1 MPLDSDPDDIRLEA
15 TQLQDQTEE
24 RPRSGAPV
32 QRVQLTR
39 VQEWQGIVRRF
50 WNRQV
55 VLTVSHEQCRDHFGE
70 QTERRDLPE
79 YPAYLFCVVV
89 AQLFRLQSQSA
100 AADNFGS
107 YILGIPL
114 AVISAGMAICVTL
127 LGAVR
132 FYRQQHAMSRGKIHV
147 GGWDLNVVGCGT
159 LTVILVVFVLVLA
172 IDIDKGS
179 I

>member
-1 MPLDSDPDDIRLEA
+1 MYLKL
-15 TQLQDQTEE
+15 
-24 RPRSGAPV
+24 
-32 QRVQLTR
+32 LTR
-39 VQEWQGIVRRF
+39 PWLALILSAPWQPYTNENKILAALERTYLGYLRTSAA
-50 WNRQV
+50 
-55 VLTVSHEQCRDHFGE
+55 LTTFS
-70 QTERRDLPE
+70 
-79 YPAYLFCVVV
+79 VVV

-159 LTVILVVFVLVLA
+159 LTVRWVHILIGKSVSNWVRWFWWF
-172 IDIDKGS
+172 S
-179 I
+179 SWS